1 MALGVASSVNVM
13 KESVYGTNPA
23 AASYNIPFSSEG
35 FQLTINRARSNNIVS
50 GASYAS
56 VYDAGKYVEWSL
68 SGDCLYNRLDHLILG
83 VMGTVATTEDTGP
96 AGAEVGCH
104 TNLYTPST
112 TLPSF
117 TFEVS
122 KGNIPASGI
131 FEYVGCMVSRL
142 EIAGDDTGA
151 LRFTASG
158 FGKDETSAASTG
170 DTVTAVVAQTATYLT
185 DPILVQKATIW
196 DVGTG
201 ASTAY
206 CVKSFRLVIDR
217 KLQPNDFCWGSSTPG
232 QPQIE
237 DFMEVTG
244 EFTIKFIDRLAY
256 DDFDAQTDLAGNVKF
271 VSANEVV
278 AAGTA
283 NYRTL
288 DILLNNFRYDS
299 PGGVPLVDTPGL
311 LVARLPFTAYGTGG
325 SAGTSQPLSITTINN
340 VDADSL

>member
-13 KESVYGTNPA
+13 KESVYATNPA
-23 AASYNIPFSSEG
+23 AASYGIPFTSEG
-35 FQLTINRARSNNIVS
+35 FQLTINRAKSNNIVS
-50 GASYAS
+50 GASYSS

-68 SGDCLYNRLDHLILG
+68 SGDCLYNRMDHLILG
-83 VMGTVATTEDTGP
+83 VMGAVATTEDAGDT
-96 AGAEVGCH
+96 GAETGCH
-104 TNLYTPST
+104 INIFTPSN

-131 FEYVGCMVSRL
+131 YEYVGCMVSRL

-158 FGKDETSAASTG
+158 FGKDETSAATTG

-185 DPILVQKATIW
+185 DPILVQKATIY
-196 DVGTG
+196 DIGTG
-201 ASTAY
+201 ASTAE

-217 KLQPNDFCWGSSTPG
+217 KLQPDDFCWGSAVPN
-232 QPQIE
+232 QPSVT

-244 EFTIKFIDRLAY
+244 EFTIKFASRAAY
-256 DDFDAQTDLAGNVKF
+256 EDYKAQTDVAANVKF

-278 AAGTA
+278 AAGAA
-283 NYRTL
+283 NLRIL
-288 DILLNNFRYDS
+288 DILINNMRYDA
-299 PGGVPLVDTPGL
+299 PGGIALVDTPGL
-311 LVARLPFTAYGTGG
+311 LIARLPFTAYGTGG
-325 SAGTSQPLSITTINN
+325 SAATSQPLAIRTVNN
-340 VDADSL
+340 VDADTL